1 LSSNAEHDD
10 HGGGDEPPEHG
21 GDCHDGHDD
30 LKAIEIIVV
39 TTADDLDREFK
50 LKEPL
55 RDVFDRAL
63 KLVGGHRDA
72 DQFTLEYH
80 DEPLT
85 QLDRRIGDIARE
97 LGWRKRVELELVP
110 KPVVV

>member
-1 LSSNAEHDD
+1 MSSSTKNPD
-10 HGGGDEPPEHG
+10 HGGGDDPPER
-21 GDCHDGHDD
+21 DGHGDD
-30 LKAIEIIVV
+30 GHKNPKKIEIIVV

-50 LKEPL
+50 LEDPL
-55 RDVFDRAL
+55 RVVFERAL
-63 KLVGGHRDA
+63 KLVGGQGEP
-72 DQFTLEYH
+72 DQFTLEYR

-85 QLDRRIGDIARE
+85 QLDRKIGDIARE